1 MIKNIQ
7 LYIILALLITIALML
22 LFSRGNKGEIKN
34 IQAKYDSV
42 LKPHITRIATLKRHE
57 DILKH
62 DITAVK
68 EKARS
73 DSITYKKTISNLKKE
88 LAMAKFTGI
97 PAQVPDDT
105 VQLAMDCLEKEPYRD
120 SILWSLEARI
130 EQLEIEKNKLV
141 EKYEA
146 LLADNQAEKIELTAM
161 IDVKNDEIK
170 ELKKLV
176 KKAGRKGFLKGLG
189 VGIPIGVG
197 GGVFI
202 SR

>member
-1 MIKNIQ
+1 MKNIQ
-7 LYIILALLITIALML
+7 LYIILALLIVIALML
-22 LFSRGNKGEIKN
+22 LFSRGNRQMVYN

-68 EKARS
+68 EKAKS
-73 DSITYKKTISNLKKE
+73 DSLAYKKTISKLKKE
-88 LAMAKFTGI
+88 LSMAKFTGV
-97 PAQVPDDT
+97 PTQVPNDT

-120 SILWSLEARI
+120 SISWAQEARI

-141 EKYEA
+141 QKYEA
-146 LLADNQAEKIELTAM
+146 LLADNQAEKHELAAM
-161 IDVKNDEIK
+161 IDVKNEEIK

-189 VGIPIGVG
+189 VGIPAGG
-197 GGVFI
+197 AGGVFI